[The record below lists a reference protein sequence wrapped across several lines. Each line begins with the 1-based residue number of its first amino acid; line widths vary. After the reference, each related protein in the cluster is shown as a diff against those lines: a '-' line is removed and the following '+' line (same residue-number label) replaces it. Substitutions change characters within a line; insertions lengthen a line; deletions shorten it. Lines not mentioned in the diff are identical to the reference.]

1 MRFVLAALTLGL
13 LAGCS
18 AYRLGG
24 PAPAFQR
31 LEIAAV
37 RNATSRPGTHAVL
50 QQKLAESF
58 AADPRVRLGPGGAKL
73 EVEVT
78 QYRRE
83 GLTTRPDDAYVY
95 TSFRATFVVRC
106 TLTNADGRVLF
117 RNRDFSAAATLRAAG
132 DAAAEERALDGPL
145 FADLAAQVR
154 EAATTAW

>member
-1 MRFVLAALTLGL
+1 MRSALAVLALGL

-24 PAPAFQR
+24 PAPAFNR
-31 LEIAAV
+31 LEIGAV
-37 RNATSRPGTHAVL
+37 RNATSRAGTHAVL

-58 AADPRVRLGPGGAKL
+58 AADPRIKLGPGGAKL
-73 EVEVT
+73 AVEVT

-83 GLTTRPDDAYVY
+83 GLTTKPNDAYVY

-106 TLTNADGRVLF
+106 SLTTADGRVLF
-117 RNRDFSAAATLRAAG
+117 RNRDFSATATLQAAG
-132 DAAAEERALDGPL
+132 DAAAEERSLDGPL
-145 FADLAAQVR
+145 FADIAAQVR

>member
-1 MRFVLAALTLGL
+1 MRCAFAALALGL

-24 PAPAFQR
+24 PPPAFSR
-31 LEIAAV
+31 IEIAPV
-37 RNATSRPGTHAVL
+37 RNATSRSGTHAVL

-73 EVEVT
+73 EAEVV

-83 GLTTRPDDAYVY
+83 GLTTKPSDAYVY

-106 TLTNADGRVLF
+106 TLTTADGRTLF
-117 RNRDFSAAATLRAAG
+117 RNREFAAAATLQAAG
-132 DAAAEERALDGPL
+132 DAAAEERSLDGPL
-145 FADLAAQVR
+145 FADIAAQVR